1 MISLFE
7 QPDSSREDTIVV
19 TSDAASR
26 ALSGTVVEQDFVG
39 KVYEKISSWDDLIF
53 GPTLQPGRLEAIR
66 RLPIRPGQKVLE
78 VGIGTGINAV
88 LYPRDC
94 SITGIDF
101 SAAMLKKASRRI
113 ASHGV
118 ENIELM
124 QMDAADMKFE
134 DESFDIVYAP
144 YVISVVPDPV
154 QVAREMHRVCRVG
167 GYMIVLNHFRSQNP
181 ILAWV
186 ERLLSPLT
194 VWIGFKADVDLPAF
208 LAQTG
213 LEPVS
218 IEKVNIPRMWS
229 LVTFRKTA

>member
-7 QPDSSREDTIVV
+7 QSDSLREDTVVV

-26 ALSGTVVEQDFVG
+26 ALSGTVVENDFVED
-39 KVYEKISSWDDLIF
+39 VYAKISSWYDLFF
-53 GPTLQPGRLEAIR
+53 GPTLHPGRLEAIR

-78 VGIGTGINAV
+78 VGIGTGINAA

-101 SAAMLKKASRRI
+101 SASMLKKASRRI

-118 ENIELM
+118 KNIELM
-124 QMDAADMKFE
+124 QMDAADMNFK

-144 YVISVVPDPV
+144 YVISVVSDPV
-154 QVAREMHRVCRVG
+154 QVAREMLRVCRVG
-167 GYMIVLNHFRSQNP
+167 GHIVVLNHFRSQNP

-186 ERLLSPLT
+186 ERRLSPLT

-213 LEPVS
+213 FEPVS
-218 IEKVNIPRMWS
+218 IEKVNIARMWS

>member
-26 ALSGTVVEQDFVG
+26 ALSGTVVEQDFVE

-88 LYPRDC
+88 LYPKNC
-94 SITGIDF
+94 LVTGIDF
-101 SAAMLKKASRRI
+101 SAAMLKKAGRRI

-118 ENIELM
+118 KNVELM

-167 GYMIVLNHFRSQNP
+167 GYMVVLNHFRSQNK

-213 LEPVS
+213 FDPVS

>member
-7 QPDSSREDTIVV
+7 QSDSSREDTVV
-19 TSDAASR
+19 ATSDAASR
-26 ALSGTVVEQDFVG
+26 ALSVTVVEQDFVE
-39 KVYEKISSWDDLIF
+39 KVYEKISSRDDLFF
-53 GPTLQPGRLEAIR
+53 GPTLQRGRLEAIR

-88 LYPRDC
+88 LYPKNC
-94 SITGIDF
+94 VVTGIDF
-101 SAAMLKKASRRI
+101 SAAMLKKAGRRI
-113 ASHGV
+113 ASHDV
-118 ENIELM
+118 KNVELM

-167 GYMIVLNHFRSQNP
+167 GYMVVLNHFRSQNP

-218 IEKVNIPRMWS
+218 IEKVNILRMWS

>member
-7 QPDSSREDTIVV
+7 QSDSLREDTVVV

-26 ALSGTVVEQDFVG
+26 ALSGTVVENDFVED
-39 KVYEKISSWDDLIF
+39 VYAKISSWYDLFF
-53 GPTLQPGRLEAIR
+53 GPTLHPGRLEAIR

-78 VGIGTGINAV
+78 VGIGTGINAA

-101 SAAMLKKASRRI
+101 SASMLKKASRRI

-118 ENIELM
+118 KNIELM
-124 QMDAADMKFE
+124 QMDAADMNFK

-144 YVISVVPDPV
+144 YVISVVSDPV
-154 QVAREMHRVCRVG
+154 QVAREMLRVCRVG
-167 GYMIVLNHFRSQNP
+167 GYIVVLNHFRSQNQ

-186 ERLLSPLT
+186 ERRLSPLT

-213 LEPVS
+213 FEPVS
-218 IEKVNIPRMWS
+218 IEKVNIARMWS
-229 LVTFRKTA
+229 LVTFRKAA

>member
-7 QPDSSREDTIVV
+7 QPDSSREDTIVG

-26 ALSGTVVEQDFVG
+26 ALSGTVVEQDFVE
-39 KVYEKISSWDDLIF
+39 KVYEKMSSWDDLFF

-88 LYPRDC
+88 LYPKNC
-94 SITGIDF
+94 VVTGIDF
-101 SAAMLKKASRRI
+101 SAAMLKKAGRRI

-118 ENIELM
+118 KNVELM

-167 GYMIVLNHFRSQNP
+167 GYMVVLNHFRSQNP